1 VELRLRPVVWNLDR
15 IEPTR
20 KIITRARSASLR
32 GSLSGAA
39 CFTRRPFHFS
49 RASYNSHHPRG
60 AGLRPVSHQVVS
72 EHGVP
77 WRTAGSRR
85 CIRCRIP
92 TFSAEHASLLTS
104 TTTFSV
110 ALHRTWFSSL
120 ALTCL
125 LGSTFCPHLHIKR

>member
-1 VELRLRPVVWNLDR
+1 VCKLLGCCHASVHNQSVHTVLLIFICSPRLRSSPN
-15 IEPTR
+15 P
-20 KIITRARSASLR
+20 
-32 GSLSGAA
+32 
-39 CFTRRPFHFS
+39 PFHFS
-49 RASYNSHHPRG
+49 RASYISHHPRG
-60 AGLRPVSHQVVS
+60 AGLRRVSHQVVS

-104 TTTFSV
+104 TSSTTTFSV